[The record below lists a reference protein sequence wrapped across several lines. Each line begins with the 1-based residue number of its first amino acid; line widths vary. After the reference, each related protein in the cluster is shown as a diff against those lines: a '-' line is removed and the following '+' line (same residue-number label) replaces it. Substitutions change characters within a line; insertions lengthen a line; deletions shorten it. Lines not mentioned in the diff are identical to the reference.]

1 MISVSTLLTP
11 WSVLTATAG
20 LIAFHIGL
28 YTLVGRE
35 RKSPYV
41 INAVF
46 PVFLLCL
53 FVATLALGSLLL
65 PPWASDW
72 ILQASVAFLTLAFAM
87 SFMVVYRTAVR
98 FVYFVDSIGFK
109 HLPGVRQFRRR
120 KKLNDPKPTFAYS
133 PMSTNAD
140 LRKQVICIVQQ
151 AIGVQLGDFEKN
163 EVPLDSV
170 ALQIAEQR
178 RANEIL
184 ALLCKAFFEESFCVQ
199 YLTASRHPIEF
210 VEYLK
215 GTQPDDNVWR
225 KWAKDLIVIDAYSP
239 HFAFTD
245 SVYKKK
251 DAALAGMAVQI
262 VTSKMTYA
270 GMHSASSEAFNLFET
285 SSGDK
290 VRRPTLVVYEGAY
303 ALTDLE
309 SAEQYR
315 IFIRH
320 VIPSEK
326 MWGGMLTVF
335 IEGCQNS
342 VDWELLRAYASIAGK
357 VAGSLD
363 GGGSRS

>member
-1 MISVSTLLTP
+1 MISATTLLTP

-53 FVATLALGSLLL
+53 FVATLALGSLLVPL
-65 PPWASDW
+65 WLSYW

-87 SFMVVYRTAVR
+87 SFLVVYRTAVR
-98 FVYFVDSIGFK
+98 FVYFVDSVGFK
-109 HLPGVRQFRRR
+109 HLPGVRQYRRR
-120 KKLNDPKPTFAYS
+120 KTLNDPMPTFAYS

-140 LRKQVICIVQQ
+140 LRAEVVHIAQQ
-151 AIGVQLGDFEKN
+151 MTGLQMNDVEKK

-170 ALQIAEQR
+170 ALQIVEQR
-178 RANEIL
+178 KANEVL
-184 ALLCKAFFEESFCVQ
+184 ARLSAAFLTRSFCVQ
-199 YLTASRHPIEF
+199 YLTASRHPIDF

-215 GTQPDDNVWR
+215 AAQPDENTWR
-225 KWAKDLIVIDAYSP
+225 GWAKNLIVIDAYSP

-245 SVYKKK
+245 SVYEKK
-251 DAALAGMAVQI
+251 DRALAGLGVRR

-270 GMHSASSEAFNLFET
+270 GMHSASSEAFNLFKTGSE
-285 SSGDK
+285 DN

-335 IEGCQNS
+335 LEGHQNS

-357 VAGSLD
+357 VASSPD
-363 GGGSRS
+363 GSRSHS